1 MFRASL
7 VGTKLQNGRY
17 HITGELGEGGIGETF
32 LAEDANYFNE
42 PCVVKRLKPQQKQSV
57 WKWVQEAFEKEAKT
71 LKTLGQHDQIPR
83 LLAYFLENQE
93 FFLVQEFVKGNNLR
107 KDIYPGKQ
115 LHEHDV
121 SYLLRDILEVLEFV
135 HQKGVIHRDIKPE
148 NLMIRHSD
156 KKIVLIDFGS
166 VKEIST
172 QVFNTQGQV
181 VINSVVGTPG
191 YMPVEQ
197 LGGQPLFCSDIYA
210 VGMIGIE
217 AITGLSPM
225 QLANRNNSEVVWR
238 NRVQVSDDF
247 ANILEKMVRFRY
259 QERYQSASE
268 ALQAVHQL
276 LQTKPFL
283 PPPYQQQPPPPYQ
296 QQQPPPYQQPPPP
309 QPPYQPPPYQQ
320 PPPPQPPPSQPPYQQ
335 PPYQQPPPILQPA
348 DFGRR
353 LVAYLFDVS
362 ILAFGSLLINAVMFG
377 GTTTLVGWITWYV
390 VLGFL
395 YCPVMES
402 SFLQATLGKMAVGII
417 VTDLSGNQIS
427 FEQATKRHGS
437 KLISYLLIFMGFLM
451 GGFTQKRRT
460 LHDQLSDCLVIRK

>member
-1 MFRASL
+1 MFRASI
-7 VGTKLQNGRY
+7 VGTKLQNERY

-32 LAEDANYFNE
+32 LAEDTHNFNE

-148 NLMIRHSD
+148 NLMSRHSD

-225 QLANRNNSEVVWR
+225 QLANPNNSEVVWR

-283 PPPYQQQPPPPYQ
+283 PPPYQQ
-296 QQQPPPYQQPPPP
+296 PPPP

-320 PPPPQPPPSQPPYQQ
+320 PPPSQPPYQQ
-335 PPYQQPPPILQPA
+335 PPTILQPA

-353 LVAYLFDVS
+353 LVAYLIDIS
-362 ILAFGSLLINAVMFG
+362 ILAISSLLINAVMFG

-427 FEQATKRHGS
+427 FEQGTKRHCS

>member
-1 MFRASL
+1 MFRASI
-7 VGTKLQNGRY
+7 VGTKLQNERY

-32 LAEDANYFNE
+32 LAEDTHNFNE

-148 NLMIRHSD
+148 NLMSRHSD

-225 QLANRNNSEVVWR
+225 QLANRNNSEIVWR

-283 PPPYQQQPPPPYQ
+283 PPPYQQQ
-296 QQQPPPYQQPPPP
+296 QPPPP
-309 QPPYQPPPYQQ
+309 QPPSPQPPYQ
-320 PPPPQPPPSQPPYQQ
+320 QPPPSQPPYQQ
-335 PPYQQPPPILQPA
+335 PPTILQPA

-353 LVAYLFDVS
+353 LVAYLIDIS
-362 ILAFGSLLINAVMFG
+362 ILAISSLLINAVMFG

-427 FEQATKRHGS
+427 FEQGTKRHCS

>member
-1 MFRASL
+1 MFGASL

-225 QLANRNNSEVVWR
+225 QLANPNNSEVVWR

-283 PPPYQQQPPPPYQ
+283 PPPPPQ
-296 QQQPPPYQQPPPP
+296 PPYQQPP
-309 QPPYQPPPYQQ
+309 YQQ
-320 PPPPQPPPSQPPYQQ
+320 PPSQ

-353 LVAYLFDVS
+353 LVAYLIDIS
-362 ILAFGSLLINAVMFG
+362 ILAISSLLINAVMFG
-377 GTTTLVGWITWYV
+377 GTATLVGWIFWYI

-395 YCPVMES
+395 YCPIMES